1 MEIEKVILRVIE
13 MPLKK
18 PFTTHLAT
26 VTTRESIIVEVV
38 DKDGLSGFGEVVA
51 FSSPWY
57 TEETVQTAYHI
68 LQDFLI
74 PILFRTKIEQPQNVS
89 QLFAKIKGNHMA
101 KAGLETAIWDLYGKR
116 NNRSI
121 AEMIGGERKQVAAG
135 AVVAAKNKKEAIEQ
149 IGKFH
154 DLGYQRIKIKIQP
167 GLDYSYIKEI
177 RHQFPDLPLMVDANS
192 AYSLDDVKKLQAL
205 DEFQLMMIEQ
215 PLGDDDLVEHAIL
228 QKQIQTPICLDE
240 SIVSF
245 HDAKSAIQ
253 LGSCQVMNVKIG
265 RVGGLQ
271 NALDIHHLCR
281 KNQIQL
287 WCGGMIEFGISKAF
301 NLALASL
308 PGFTLPGDIPASTN
322 YWEEDI
328 TEPEIEVK
336 NGWISVPD
344 KAGIGFS
351 INQKRLHAVTV
362 HREIYQ
368 KRAV

>member
-1 MEIEKVILRVIE
+1 
-13 MPLKK
+13 
-18 PFTTHLAT
+18 
-26 VTTRESIIVEVV
+26 
-38 DKDGLSGFGEVVA
+38 
-51 FSSPWY
+51 
-57 TEETVQTAYHI
+57 
-68 LQDFLI
+68 
-74 PILFRTKIEQPQNVS
+74 
-89 QLFAKIKGNHMA
+89 MA

-245 HDAKSAIQ
+245 HDAESAIQ